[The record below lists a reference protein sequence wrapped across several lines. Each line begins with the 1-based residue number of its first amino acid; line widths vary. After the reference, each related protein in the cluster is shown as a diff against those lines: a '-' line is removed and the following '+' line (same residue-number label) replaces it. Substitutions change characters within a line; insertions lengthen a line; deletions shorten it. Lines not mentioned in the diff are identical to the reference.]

1 MTDIA
6 PEILAKE
13 AKRLKGDVF
22 LQEAIRR
29 ISAQAMKK
37 LASADPTN
45 APEIIAQQVRIKFC
59 SEVFSEL
66 ESMINSGQAKKPRTA
81 I

>member
-1 MTDIA
+1 MID

-13 AKRLKGDVF
+13 AKRLKDDVF

-29 ISAQAMKK
+29 ISASAMNK
-37 LASADPTN
+37 LVAADPAN
-45 APEIIAQQVRIKFC
+45 PHEIIAQQVRIKFC

-66 ESMINSGQAKKPRTA
+66 ESMINSGQAKKPRTV